1 MGQAQILHSLD
12 QNYVEIISRRLFNQ
26 VEIQPLSFS
35 LQITVLREV
44 DLSSKL
50 QKVQITHN
58 LRSSVPTKYKSLITL
73 KNVN

>member
-58 LRSSVPTKYKSLITL
+58 LRRSVPTNKVRKVI